1 MVPHG
6 VTTVDLRG
14 ASRFIAID
22 DLTLHYL
29 DFGGHGTPL
38 VFLHATGFHSWIWL
52 PYVHRFVS
60 RYHVMSLDQRGH
72 GKSDKPQTGYRWEVF
87 GADLVGFLDAL
98 GLEDA
103 LAVGHS
109 KGGTAIAAAAAA
121 GTGRLSRA
129 VLIEP
134 VLFPAPSALEPV
146 WESPLAI
153 GARRRRQV
161 WPTREAMFEL
171 LRERLP
177 FATWAEEFVRLY
189 VDHGV
194 ADRPDGQVAL
204 RCPGDVEAQ
213 VYAHAPLSD
222 SFAFLEHL
230 EIPTL
235 LVRGQNSPGLGQTEA
250 AEALR
255 RLPDGTLLTIP
266 QCGHFVPM
274 ERPVEVADALLRF
287 FQPPVRR

>member
-1 MVPHG
+1 
-6 VTTVDLRG
+6 VTTRDLQR
-14 ASRFIAID
+14 ASQFIAIG

-29 DFGGHGTPL
+29 DFGGNRPPL
-38 VFLHATGFHSWIWL
+38 VFLHATGFHSWLWL
-52 PYVHRFVS
+52 PYVHHFVS
-60 RYHVMSLDQRGH
+60 RYRGVTLDHRGH
-72 GKSDKPQTGYRWEVF
+72 GESDKPQTGYRWEAF
-87 GADLVGFLDAL
+87 GADFVGFLDAL
-98 GLEDA
+98 ELENV

-121 GTGRLSRA
+121 GTRRLSRA

-134 VLFPAPSALEPV
+134 VLFPTPSALEPV

-161 WPTREAMFEL
+161 WPTRDAMFQA

-194 ADRPDGQVAL
+194 ADRPDGQVEL

-213 VYAHAPLSD
+213 VYAYAPMSD

-235 LVRGQNSPGLGQTEA
+235 LIRGENSPGLGQTDA

-255 RLPDGTLLTIP
+255 RLPNGTLLTVP

-274 ERPVEVADALLRF
+274 ERPVELADALLRY
-287 FQPPVRR
+287 FQLP